1 MDEARILPEDLYY
14 TKEHEWVR
22 IEGQQAVIGIT
33 DHAQAEL
40 GDITFVEIPKVGAQ
54 IAQFKVFGTI
64 ESVKAASD
72 LYAPVSGRVIAINGD
87 LEKTPE
93 AVNQSPYEKGWLV
106 RVEMTSADEAASLL
120 SASQYDALIAEQKS

>member
-1 MDEARILPEDLYY
+1 MVPKGLLY

-22 IEGQQAVIGIT
+22 IEGKEAVVGIT

-40 GDITFVEIPKVGAQ
+40 GDITFVELPKAGMQ
-54 IAQFKVFGTI
+54 ISQLKVFGTI

-72 LYAPVSGRVIAINGD
+72 LYAPVSGKVLAVNPD

-93 AVNQSPYEKGWLV
+93 LVNQSPYERGWLV
-106 RVEMTSADEAASLL
+106 RVSVSDPAETKNLL
-120 SASQYDALIAEQKS
+120 SADQYAALVEEPKP

>member
-1 MDEARILPEDLYY
+1 MVPKGLRY

-22 IEGQQAVIGIT
+22 IEGKEAVIGIT

-40 GDITFVEIPKVGAQ
+40 GDITFVELPKAGSEIKQLKA
-54 IAQFKVFGTI
+54 FGTI

-72 LYAPVSGRVIAINGD
+72 LYAPVSGRVLAVNPS

-93 AVNQSPYEKGWLV
+93 IVNQSPYDQGWLV
-106 RVEMTSADEAASLL
+106 RVAVADPAEASGLL
-120 SASQYDALIAEQKS
+120 SPEQYDALIEGQKT

>member
-1 MDEARILPEDLYY
+1 MVPKGLLY

-22 IEGQQAVIGIT
+22 IEGKEAVIGIT

-40 GDITFVEIPKVGAQ
+40 GDITFVEVPKAGTQ
-54 IAQFKVFGTI
+54 ISQLKAFGTI

-72 LYAPVSGRVIAINGD
+72 LYAPVSGKVLAVNPD

-93 AVNQSPYEKGWLV
+93 LVNQSPYEKGWLV
-106 RVEMTSADEAASLL
+106 RISVSDSAETKNLL
-120 SASQYDALIAEQKS
+120 SPDQYAALVEEPKP